1 MAELTFKIDW
11 PDAEITQELEK
22 AIADLAPIVQSAMED
37 VGQDAKHL
45 LEEHIQADVY
55 DQFDPHQ
62 YNRRYGDGG
71 IIDTD
76 SNTRIPYA
84 LAQSQG
90 SRLKGLMT
98 LRYTPSG
105 DSYQWENPA
114 NGDELIGRI
123 ESGSGYEWSRRPG
136 PRPFWQKFV
145 NELTDGQAFAHAFD
159 NAMAMR
165 LGADYEGSS
174 VVERESGDGEY
185 NS

>member
-1 MAELTFKIDW
+1 MASLTFKIDW

-22 AIADLAPIVQSAMED
+22 AIADLAPVVQSAMED
-37 VGQDAKHL
+37 VGADAKAL
-45 LEEHIQADVY
+45 LIEHIQADVY
-55 DQFDPHQ
+55 DKFDPHE
-62 YNRRYGDGG
+62 YIRRYGGG
-71 IIDTD
+71 ILDE
-76 SNTRIPYA
+76 NAMKIPYA

-90 SRLKGLMT
+90 SMLRGLMT
-98 LRYTPSG
+98 LRYSPDGS
-105 DSYQWENPA
+105 SSQWENPA
-114 NGDELIGRI
+114 GGDELIGRI

-174 VVERESGDGEY
+174 VVVREAGDGEY
-185 NS
+185 DS

>member
-1 MAELTFKIDW
+1 MAELTFRVDW
-11 PDAEITQELEK
+11 PDAEITQELEQ
-22 AIADLAPIVQSAMED
+22 AIADLAPIVQSALED
-37 VGQDAKHL
+37 VGNDAKYL

-55 DQFDPHQ
+55 DKFEPRE
-62 YNRRYGDGG
+62 YIRRYGGG
-71 IIDTD
+71 GLIDTE

-84 LAQSQG
+84 IAQTRG
-90 SRLKGLMT
+90 AWLKGLMT
-98 LRYTPSG
+98 LRYTPDGS
-105 DSYQWENPA
+105 SSQWEHPA

-136 PRPFWQKFV
+136 PRPFWQNFV

-159 NAMAMR
+159 NAMSMR

-174 VVERESGDGEY
+174 VVEREAGDGEY